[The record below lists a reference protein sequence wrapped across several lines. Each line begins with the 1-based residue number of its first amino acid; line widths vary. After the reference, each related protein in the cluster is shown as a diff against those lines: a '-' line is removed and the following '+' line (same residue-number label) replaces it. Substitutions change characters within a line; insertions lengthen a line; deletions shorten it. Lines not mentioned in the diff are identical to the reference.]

1 MQNPVAPRK
10 SDGAVF
16 CLVLQKVHRQN
27 KFLLVAQI
35 ATQQVETLMS
45 FYLHHSDL
53 KVQSWKLIQYQ
64 N

>member
-16 CLVLQKVHRQN
+16 CLVLQKGHRQN
-27 KFLLVAQI
+27 KSLPVAPI
-35 ATQQVETLMS
+35 AIQQVETLRW

-53 KVQSWKLIQYQ
+53 KVQQWKRIQYQ